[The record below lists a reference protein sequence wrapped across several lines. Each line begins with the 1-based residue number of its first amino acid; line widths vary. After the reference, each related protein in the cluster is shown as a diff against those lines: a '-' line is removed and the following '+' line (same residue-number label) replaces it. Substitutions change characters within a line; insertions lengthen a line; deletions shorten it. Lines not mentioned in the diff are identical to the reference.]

1 MIVNECIG
9 KCMMLYDGI
18 LKYMNVWMHMNPY
31 DSI

>member
-18 LKYMNVWMHMNPY
+18 LIYLKAWTYMKVY
-31 DSI
+31 GGI